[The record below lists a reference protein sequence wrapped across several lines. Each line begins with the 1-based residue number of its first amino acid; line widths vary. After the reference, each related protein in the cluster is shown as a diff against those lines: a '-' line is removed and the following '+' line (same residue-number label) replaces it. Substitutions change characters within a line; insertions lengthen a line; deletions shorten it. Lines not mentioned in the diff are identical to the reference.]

1 MGNREKH
8 FKVGTKNPNLLIF
21 NCKILSHEK
30 IRTTFY
36 RRSRTN
42 CA

>member
-1 MGNREKH
+1 MENREKQGI
-8 FKVGTKNPNLLIF
+8 VQNKNPNLFIF
-21 NCKILSHEK
+21 SCKILSHEK
-30 IRTTFY
+30 ISTTFY